1 MKRLTTRG
9 TGLSLAIFLDVTFT
23 LCVLWGMLLPSVHAR
38 GVPVLE
44 AILPGFTW
52 LSPGS
57 FVLGLVEVFLYGMYI
72 ALVFVP
78 LFNYFEG
85 GQPGERER
93 IATSRE
99 TVGREAVT
107 RG

>member
-1 MKRLTTRG
+1 MKPLTIRG
-9 TGLSLAIFLDVTFT
+9 TGLSLAIFFDVTFT
-23 LCVLWGMLLPSVHAR
+23 LCVVWGILLPTVHAR

-52 LSPGS
+52 LTFGS

-78 LFNYFEG
+78 LFNYFERGEPG
-85 GQPGERER
+85 GAE
-93 IATSRE
+93 ILATSRPP
-99 TVGREAVT
+99 VGREPLP

>member
-1 MKRLTTRG
+1 MKRLTIRG
-9 TGLSLAIFLDVTFT
+9 TGLSLAIFFDVTFT
-23 LCVLWGMLLPSVHAR
+23 LCVLWGMLLPSLHAR

-52 LSPGS
+52 LSFGS

-72 ALVFVP
+72 ALVLVP
-78 LFNYFEG
+78 LFNYFERG
-85 GQPGERER
+85 EPGDRE
-93 IATSRE
+93 ILATSRE
-99 TVGREAVT
+99 TVGREAVR